1 MKKKWEEMMKQFQR
15 LPFLSDTLPKA
26 QKKAKMERELQQLE
40 KDIATIEQ
48 HPHIYV
54 YDNNV

>member
-1 MKKKWEEMMKQFQR
+1 MRQFQR
-15 LPFLSDTLPKA
+15 LPFLADTLPKA

-40 KDIATIEQ
+40 KDIALIEQ

-54 YDNNV
+54 YDNDV